1 MNDEPC
7 RKARLRK
14 ADKSVRTED
23 CQLVCSIAAWK
34 NAPWSSQ
41 RSAWASGAS
50 KRNIGWSAL
59 PEGRRAR
66 STAEFISKV
75 ETALQELDETSY
87 WLEML
92 IESGIVKAKLLDG
105 LLQETNELIK
115 IFVKS
120 VRTAKGEN

>member
-1 MNDEPC
+1 MMNHAEKHDLGK
-7 RKARLRK
+7 RTKAYGLRIVNLYVRLPRGRTPRGRVSEVLGHQ
-14 ADKSVRTED
+14 ALRSGTSV
-23 CQLVCSIAAWK
+23 
-34 NAPWSSQ
+34 
-41 RSAWASGAS
+41 GAHY
-50 KRNIGWSAL
+50 R
-59 PEGRRAR
+59 EGRRAR